1 MDINDKIAQRRREL
15 EAQRIV
21 NAPIE
26 KAIVE
31 RAVQKNLAELGHEQA
46 AASEQG
52 PAHLQDKIDAATEK
66 ALEGLAVKSFT
77 KGDWFEVLSLILGG
91 ALFVFVVWWL
101 GLALM
106 GWGIFL
112 FNKKTKFY
120 VHHMKVH
127 AETVRAA
134 RGAEAQEN
142 KSTQEK
148 VDENK

>member
-31 RAVQKNLAELGHEQA
+31 RAVPKNLAERGHEQA
-46 AASEQG
+46 

-91 ALFVFVVWWL
+91 ALFVFAVWWL

-134 RGAEAQEN
+134 REAEAQEN